1 MAISSPVRAGR
12 VGVTVVTSPACHFC
26 VDAQK
31 VLAEFARTYPLD
43 VHSIDIASEEGRAIV
58 RQYRAPMAPAVLVD
72 GQLLGWG
79 RLSRGKLRRY
89 LDQRLGC

>member
-1 MAISSPVRAGR
+1 METSSPDRAGR

-26 VDAQK
+26 ADAQR
-31 VLAEFARTYPLD
+31 VLAEFARTHPLD

-58 RQYRAPMAPAVLVD
+58 RQHRAPMAPVVLVD

-79 RLSRGKLRRY
+79 RLSRGKLRRC
-89 LDQRLGC
+89 LDQRLGR